1 MKSKLEQQEILVS
14 RLKGVKLNGVSEK
27 FAITPEE
34 ALSALMRK
42 TSNKRRNKA
51 KKKKG
56 KWSPVLP
63 GSFESSSR

>member
-1 MKSKLEQQEILVS
+1 MRSKLEQQETLVN
-14 RLKGVKLNGVSEK
+14 RLKGVQLDGVSEK

-34 ALSALMRK
+34 ALAGLMRK
-42 TSNKRRNKA
+42 STKKRRNKA

-56 KWSPVLP
+56 KWSPVYP